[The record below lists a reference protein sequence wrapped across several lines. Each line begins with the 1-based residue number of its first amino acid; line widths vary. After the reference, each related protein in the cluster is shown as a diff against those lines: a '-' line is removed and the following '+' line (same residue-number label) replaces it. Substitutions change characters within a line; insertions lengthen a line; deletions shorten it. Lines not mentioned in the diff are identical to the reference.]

1 MFIESLRTGVLPTFG
16 LSDAQR
22 DRLRAAGTPRHYPR
36 GFLVQGR
43 GDTQRGIGIV
53 EAGTLRMGVIRE
65 NGSFPITALLGPG
78 QVFGEITLLARDGR
92 THDMIANS
100 DVEISVVSRERMLA
114 LMDSDEGIVRALLA
128 QNVMRLHMMLEVVE
142 VLRTR
147 SDARKLARFILFL
160 TMLSQSPQSL
170 PCRQEDLAVSL
181 GISLRTCA
189 RILRD
194 FADKR
199 LIDTEYRAIRILDR
213 DRLLSV

>member
-1 MFIESLRTGVLPTFG
+1 M
-16 LSDAQR
+16 
-22 DRLRAAGTPRHYPR
+22 
-36 GFLVQGR
+36 
-43 GDTQRGIGIV
+43 V
-53 EAGTLRMGVIRE
+53 EAGTLRMGVIQE

-78 QVFGEITLLARDGR
+78 QVFGEYTLIAQDGR

-114 LMDSDEGIVRALLA
+114 LMDSDVGIVRALLA

-142 VLRTR
+142 LLRTR

-160 TMLSQSPQSL
+160 TMLSRSPQSL

-181 GISLRTCA
+181 GMSLRTCA

-194 FADKR
+194 FSDEG
-199 LIDTEYRAIRILDR
+199 LIDTEYRAIRLLDR
-213 DRLLSV
+213 DRLLMI